1 MALTLAQVLNDYWWA
16 TGNVTGSSVYPPS
29 LAAAQQYMATFN
41 NDNDLIAFVKAH
53 ATDQAVVGGATA
65 AVPPW
70 VVSALG
76 DQVGSSAAYLNT
88 PLAPIIIEAAAQG
101 WDSAHLT
108 NAIQQSPYYQQHNQT
123 QLAWQTMSTADK
135 SGAID
140 KIQAQMFNDAR
151 ALYGPDWTSGAIPGL
166 TFEGLRTAAELVA
179 SGGLTYDVWHFE
191 TQQSAES
198 AANTPAARA
207 VVSVQRAAGQ
217 QGADISNLTQQL
229 GDTWRQWVGTQ
240 YPPPADLA
248 SWAQGINMNT
258 PGRSMADFVTNA
270 QNFSNSLYAAAGKPT
285 NVDYATWVTQPKS
298 VIQGTLELPS
308 VADSDLLLQ
317 SYLRGNIAN
326 LGDLKLA
333 AQQDPRYD
341 ETVTATQQAR
351 QLGSQM
357 LLTWGFASGPGL

>member
-1 MALTLAQVLNDYWWA
+1 MSLSLAAVLNDYWWA

-29 LAAAQQYMATFN
+29 LAQAQQYMAQWNSDADFIN
-41 NDNDLIAFVKAH
+41 WVKAH
-53 ATDQAVVGGATA
+53 ATDQAVVGGATG
-65 AVPPW
+65 AVPQW
-70 VVSALG
+70 VVSAMG

-88 PLAPIIIEAAAQG
+88 ELAPIIIEAAAQG
-101 WDSAHLT
+101 WDAAHLQ
-108 NAIQQSPYYQQHNQT
+108 NAIQQTPYYQSHSQT
-123 QLAWQTMSTADK
+123 QLQWQTMSTADK
-135 SGAID
+135 SASID

-179 SGGLTYDVWHFE
+179 SGGLTYDVWRFE

-207 VVSVQRAAGQ
+207 VVATQRQAGQ
-217 QGADISNLTQQL
+217 QAVDISNLTQQL
-229 GDTWRQWVGTQ
+229 GDTWRQWVGDQ
-240 YPPPADLA
+240 YPPQDLGG
-248 SWAQGINMNT
+248 WAQRINMNQA
-258 PGRSMADFVTNA
+258 SMADFVASAKTMSAGLYPNKPRDLDYVSWA
-270 QNFSNSLYAAAGKPT
+270 Q
-285 NVDYATWVTQPKS
+285 QPKS
-298 VIQGTLELPS
+298 IIQGTLELPS

-341 ETVTATQQAR
+341 GTVTATQQMR
-351 QLGSQM
+351 QLGGNILS
-357 LLTWGFASGPGL
+357 TWGFAPGPGL

>member
-29 LAAAQQYMATFN
+29 LAQAQQYMAQFN
-41 NDNDLIAFVKAH
+41 NDNDFINWVKAH
-53 ATDQAVVGGATA
+53 ATDQAVVGGATG
-65 AVPPW
+65 AVPQW
-70 VVSALG
+70 VVSAMG

-88 PLAPIIIEAAAQG
+88 ELAPIIIEAAAQG
-101 WDSAHLT
+101 WDAAHLQ
-108 NAIQQSPYYQQHNQT
+108 NAIQQTPYYQSHSQT

-135 SGAID
+135 SASID

-166 TFEGLRTAAELVA
+166 TFEGLRTAAQLVA

-191 TQQSAES
+191 TQQAAEG

-207 VVSVQRAAGQ
+207 VVATQRAAGQ
-217 QGADISNLTQQL
+217 QGVDIANLTQQL
-229 GDTWRQWVGTQ
+229 GDTWRQWVGDQ
-240 YPPPADLA
+240 YPPPQDIQQWA
-248 SWAQGINMNT
+248 SDITNNKN
-258 PGRSMADFVTNA
+258 SMAAFTQLAKTTAAN
-270 QNFSNSLYAAAGKPT
+270 LYPNKPT
-285 NVDYATWVTQPKS
+285 ELDYRSWVQQPKS
-298 VIQGTLELPS
+298 VISGTLELPS

-333 AQQDPRYD
+333 AQQDSRYD
-341 ETVTATQQAR
+341 GTVGATQQAR
-351 QLGSQM
+351 QLGSQ
-357 LLTWGFASGPGL
+357 LLSTWGFASGSGL